1 MIKTLLVL
9 VNIVG
14 LTILNFL
21 FLQKIDVAHNPPE
34 TLTPGSSEEVE
45 VVISKGSV
53 EGFAKFQLNVD
64 NGLRIE
70 AIESRGASFTFND
83 QKAKFIWMSLPEEK
97 EIVIRYRL
105 LMDSNAD
112 GDKNIDGHFSYIDD
126 NQRLVHDIARRVV
139 STGIIATASEESEP
153 QATDQNFQASAT
165 RSIEPGTDGRMLVE
179 LRISKGALTGFAKI
193 QEEISTDYTAVA
205 VESNDAVFNIVDN
218 TVKFVWFDI
227 PADEF
232 FTVSYELI
240 PVIDNPNVEFP
251 IQGEF
256 SYLVNNGTQ
265 TVEIG
270 EISSSTSIAG
280 TDQPEEDQEEQLIAE
295 NEGPEEPVEED
306 DEPIIEVDE
315 GENWETDN
323 LNNGER
329 SAEEGTEKQE
339 PVKEVKEQPVA
350 EEPEEKEDRAS
361 EPVTSIAYRVQITAA
376 NKVVDKEYFKNM
388 HKYSGGFD
396 IEHHQGW
403 IKYTTGGFAVYRAA
417 RDYRD
422 ELMRSYD
429 FPGPFVTAY
438 NEGERITV
446 QEALMIA
453 NQKWVP

>member
-9 VNIVG
+9 VNVIG
-14 LTILNFL
+14 LTVLNFL
-21 FLQKIDVAHNPPE
+21 FLQKIDVSHNPPE
-34 TLTPGSSEEVE
+34 SLAPGSDEEVE

-53 EGFAKFQLNVD
+53 EGFAKFQLNLD
-64 NGLRIE
+64 DGLRIE
-70 AIESRGASFTFND
+70 AIESSGASFTFND

-105 LMDSNAD
+105 LMDSNAE
-112 GDKNIDGHFSYIDD
+112 GDKNIEGHFSYIDD
-126 NQRLVHDIARRVV
+126 NQRLVYDISPKTV
-139 STGIIATASEESEP
+139 STGIMAAVREDVDEDDSYQE
-153 QATDQNFQASAT
+153 FQASAT
-165 RSIEPGTDGRMLVE
+165 RSLNPGTDGRMIVE
-179 LRISKGALTGFAKI
+179 LLVNKGSLTGFAKI
-193 QEEISTDYTAVA
+193 QEEISKDYTAVA

-227 PADEF
+227 PADESF
-232 FTVSYELI
+232 SVSYELI
-240 PVIDNPNVEFP
+240 PVIDNPNIEFP

-256 SYLVNNGTQ
+256 SYLINNETQ
-265 TVEIG
+265 TVEID
-270 EISSSTSIAG
+270 EVTSSTTIAE
-280 TDQPEEDQEEQLIAE
+280 TEEPEEEIQEEELIAE
-295 NEGPEEPVEED
+295 NEEPEQKEEPVLKTDED
-306 DEPIIEVDE
+306 
-315 GENWETDN
+315 ENWETENLENGAHSADDDN
-323 LNNGER
+323 
-329 SAEEGTEKQE
+329 E
-339 PVKEVKEQPVA
+339 PVQD
-350 EEPEEKEDRAS
+350 EPEEIKEQVSD
-361 EPVTSIAYRVQITAA
+361 PVTSIAYRVQITAA
-376 NKVVDKEYFKNM
+376 NKVVDTEYFREM
-388 HKYSGGFD
+388 HQYSGSFD

>member
-9 VNIVG
+9 VNIIG

-21 FLQKIDVAHNPPE
+21 FLQKIDVTHNPPE

-70 AIESRGASFTFND
+70 AIESNGASFTFND

-97 EIVIRYRL
+97 EIVVRYRL
-105 LMDSNAD
+105 SMDSKAE
-112 GDKNIDGHFSYIDD
+112 GDKRIEGHFSYIDE
-126 NQRLVHDIARRVV
+126 NQRLVYDIAPKVV
-139 STGIIATASEESEP
+139 STGLTATASNDSEQDDSDNLNQEI
-153 QATDQNFQASAT
+153 QATAE

-179 LRISKGALTGFAKI
+179 LQINKGSLTGFAKI

-205 VESNDAVFNIVDN
+205 VESKDAVFNIVDN

-227 PADEF
+227 PADET

-256 SYLVNNGTQ
+256 SYLLNNETQ

-270 EISSSTSIAG
+270 EITPSTSIAE
-280 TDQPEEDQEEQLIAE
+280 TDEPKDEQEEQFVAE
-295 NEGPEEPVEED
+295 NEEPEEQAEEK
-306 DEPIIEVDE
+306 DEPLVEVDE
-315 GENWETDN
+315 GESWETDN
-323 LNNGER
+323 LNNGEH
-329 SAEEGTEKQE
+329 SSEEESEK
-339 PVKEVKEQPVA
+339 PDPATKEKDQPVA
-350 EEPEEKEDRAS
+350 EETEDPKSA
-361 EPVTSIAYRVQITAA
+361 PVTSIAYSVQITAA

-396 IEHHQGW
+396 IEHHEGW
-403 IKYTTGGFAVYRAA
+403 IKYTTGSFAVYRAA

-422 ELMRSYD
+422 ELIQSYN